1 MRGGTKVGLVGV
13 AAASVALA
21 LLGLAGAQTAPDTA
35 SAEPPPKGP
44 FVDFCPTAEQV
55 EAHQRQYGF
64 DYKPTVACT
73 SEGEFVPTEASSSGA
88 SAEPG
93 GQESDEAAKAREK
106 AEKAFL
112 ESLRRAPDTDGNPAT
127 IESVD
132 PGGREVLIIIQ
143 TGEPELFKG
152 MTPAEFA
159 EKAYP

>member
-1 MRGGTKVGLVGV
+1 VGV
-13 AAASVALA
+13 AAAFVTLA
-21 LLGLAGAQTAPDTA
+21 LLGLASAQTASDTA
-35 SAEPPPKGP
+35 SAEPPPEGP
-44 FVDFCPTAEQV
+44 YVDFCPTAEQV
-55 EAHQRQYGF
+55 EAHQREYGF

-73 SEGEFVPTEASSSGA
+73 SKGELVPAEASSSDA

-93 GQESDEAAKAREK
+93 GQESDEAAKAR
-106 AEKAFL
+106 EKAFL

-132 PGGREVLIIIQ
+132 PDGREVVIIIQ